1 MVSSATRR
9 TSPAGASASSTP
21 TPGLRRPAR
30 RRADAATIIGL
41 LSGFTLITAA
51 IIAGGTPRSFI
62 NLPSIFIVVG
72 GTFAVVLTCF
82 SLREVTNTV
91 RVLGRTLV
99 ATLPA
104 PRDAAMQVVQ
114 LADLARRYGP
124 LHLQKP
130 LQSTAHI
137 PFLYKGFA
145 MAVDGIAG
153 DEVEAVLGNDLQAT
167 ACRHQ
172 RSADVLRRAAEF
184 APAMGLIGTLIG
196 LVQMLGNLDD
206 PASIGP
212 AMAVALLT
220 TFYGAVLANLVF
232 SPLAAKLERNAAE
245 ETMINQ
251 VYLLGAVS
259 VSRQENPRRLEAMLN
274 SILPPTQRI
283 RFFA

>member
-1 MVSSATRR
+1 MVSSQTPRG
-9 TSPAGASASSTP
+9 PASGAPASTIQRGQRS
-21 TPGLRRPAR
+21 R
-30 RRADAATIIGL
+30 RRADAATIFGL
-41 LSGFTLITAA
+41 LAGFTLVIAA
-51 IIAGGTPRSFI
+51 IVAGGTPRSFV

-72 GTFAVVLTCF
+72 GTFAVVLICF
-82 SLREVTNTV
+82 STNEVLNTV
-91 RVLGRTLV
+91 RVLGRTMI

-130 LQSTAHI
+130 LQSTAHV

-145 MAVDGIAG
+145 MAVDGIGG
-153 DEVEAVLGNDLQAT
+153 DEVEAVLSNDLQAMV
-167 ACRHQ
+167 CRHQ

-206 PASIGP
+206 PAAIGP

-232 SPLAAKLERNAAE
+232 SPLAAKLERNSAE
-245 ETMINQ
+245 EAITNQ
-251 VYLLGAVS
+251 IYLLGAVS

-274 SILPPTQRI
+274 SILPPTERI

>member
-1 MVSSATRR
+1 MTASATRPAA
-9 TSPAGASASSTP
+9 SPTRP
-21 TPGLRRPAR
+21 RRRPAR
-30 RRADAATIIGL
+30 SRPDLATIIGL
-41 LSGFTLITAA
+41 LFGFVLIGAA
-51 IIAGGTPRSFI
+51 IVIGGTPRSFF

-72 GTFAVVLTCF
+72 GTFAVVLICF
-82 SLREVTNTV
+82 SAGEVLNTAAV
-91 RVLGRTLV
+91 VGKTLV
-99 ATLPA
+99 ATMPA

-130 LQSTAHI
+130 LQNAAHV
-137 PFLYKGFA
+137 PFLHKGFI
-145 MAVDGIAG
+145 MAVDGVAG
-153 DEVEAVLGNDLQAT
+153 DEVEAVLGHDLQAT
-167 ACRHQ
+167 VQRHQ
-172 RSADVLRRAAEF
+172 RAADVLRRAAEF

-206 PASIGP
+206 PATIGP

-232 SPLAAKLERNAAE
+232 SPLAAKLERNSTE
-245 ETMINQ
+245 EAIVNQ

-274 SILPPTQRI
+274 SILPPNQRI